1 MVLTR
6 KILED
11 YIKTER
17 EIKRIQRKLDYY
29 AKHPLSGSHGVV
41 RGSMEKFPYA
51 QCHFVVSAPSL
62 KSDED
67 RKKTV
72 QQLIID
78 LSGNQMLYNDMRLEI
93 DVAIEEIKDLE
104 IRNIIQRKYVD
115 RWTDEKIG
123 EEMNYSRRAIGDKL
137 DRWLARQEVEHD
149 SEKVVL

>member
-11 YIKTER
+11 YMKTEQ
-17 EIKRIQRKLDYY
+17 EIKRIQRKLEYY

-62 KSDED
+62 KSDEE
-67 RKKTV
+67 RKSQV
-72 QQLIID
+72 QQLIIN
-78 LSGNQMLYNDMRLEI
+78 LSGNQMLYNDMKLDI
-93 DVAIEEIKDLE
+93 DAAIEEIDDIE
-104 IRNIIQRKYVD
+104 IRNIIQRKYID

-123 EEMNYSRRAIGDKL
+123 EEMNYSRRAIGDKI
-137 DRWLARQEVEHD
+137 DRWLAKQEDAHD
-149 SEKVVL
+149 TEKVVL